1 MGNREIV
8 EGVYAAFASGDVPAV
23 LGAMASDIQ
32 WNEAEGFPLYDGT
45 FVGPDEV
52 LNKVF
57 MRLGEIGPN
66 FAAVPD
72 QIIADGDT
80 VVAIGN
86 YSWDNAAGDG
96 REQVKMVHIWTVAD
110 GKLATFQQHT
120 DTARVNE
127 LIAG

>member
-1 MGNREIV
+1 MGSKEVV
-8 EGVYAAFASGDVPAV
+8 EGVYAAFAKGDVPAV
-23 LGAMASDIQ
+23 FGVMALDIQ

-66 FAAVPD
+66 FAAVPH

-80 VVAIGN
+80 VVALGD
-86 YSWDNAAGDG
+86 YSWDKPAGDG
-96 REQVKMVHIWTVAD
+96 RDEVKMVHVSTVTD
-110 GKLATFQQHT
+110 GKVTAFQQHT
-120 DTARVNE
+120 DTARVRD
-127 LIAG
+127 LIAS